1 MTKDDVLAI
10 LLKSSGYVSGELISS
25 HLKISRAAVN
35 GAVKALR
42 ADGCVINSVTNRGYQ
57 LISCP
62 DRLFAGEVYS
72 YIDDSRRSNV
82 ICLPSVDSTN
92 NRLKDMLKQDLP
104 SGTCMISNE
113 QTGGRGRM
121 GRTFVSPPNTGIYMS
136 MLIKPTGDLSDMS
149 KITAWTAVAVHKAIL
164 SACGVTTGI
173 KWVNDLYIGNRKIS
187 GILTEM
193 TVESEI
199 GMVSNVIIGIGINV
213 NQKQSDFP
221 PELSEI
227 ATSIAAASGSKNLSR
242 ARLAAE
248 VIKELDLM
256 MDNWESGSDRYIDT
270 YRSNCIT
277 TGKHVTVT
285 NYATGDG
292 KSGIALDVNDDYSL
306 KVRYDDGT
314 EDNVRSGEVSV
325 KW

>member
-25 HLKISRAAVN
+25 HLNISRAAVN

-62 DRLFAGEVYS
+62 DRLFAGDVYS
-72 YIDDSRRSNV
+72 YLDEDRRRTV
-82 ICLPSVDSTN
+82 ICLASVDSTN
-92 NRLKDMLKQDLP
+92 NRLKDMIKQDIP
-104 SGTCMISNE
+104 SGTCMIANE

-121 GRTFVSPPNTGIYMS
+121 GRAFVSPPNTGIYMS

-149 KITAWTAVAVHKAIL
+149 RITAWTAVAVHKAIL

-221 PELSEI
+221 PELSDI
-227 ATSIAAASGSKNLSR
+227 ATSIAAASGSKDLSR

-270 YRSNCIT
+270 YRSNCVT
-277 TGKHVTVT
+277 TGRRVTVT

-292 KSGIALDVNDDYSL
+292 KSGIALEVNDDYSL

-314 EDNVRSGEVSV
+314 VEDVRSGEVSV

>member
-25 HLKISRAAVN
+25 HLNISRAAVN

-42 ADGCVINSVTNRGYQ
+42 TDGCVINSVTNRGYQ
-57 LISCP
+57 LVSCP
-62 DRLFAGEVYS
+62 DRLFAGDVYS
-72 YIDDSRRSNV
+72 YLDDDRCRTV
-82 ICLPSVDSTN
+82 ICLASVDSTN
-92 NRLKDMLKQDLP
+92 NRLKDMIKQDIP
-104 SGTCMISNE
+104 SGTCMIANE

-121 GRTFVSPPNTGIYMS
+121 GRAFVSPPNTGIYMS

-149 KITAWTAVAVHKAIL
+149 RITAWTAVAVHKAIL
-164 SACGVTTGI
+164 SACGVNTGI

-221 PELSEI
+221 PELSDI
-227 ATSIAAASGSKNLSR
+227 ATSIAAASGSKDLSR
-242 ARLAAE
+242 SRLAAE

-270 YRSNCIT
+270 YRSNCVT
-277 TGKHVTVT
+277 TGRRVTVT

-292 KSGIALDVNDDYSL
+292 KSGIALEVNDDYSL

-314 EDNVRSGEVSV
+314 VEDVRSGEVSV